1 MDRFTPEYIHIILNH
16 LPLVGFLAGGIP
28 LLIGALFKK
37 EALVRTGVLL
47 VLVFGAPAYFIM
59 ETGEEAEERLA
70 HGETEVVIDEL
81 SHEFLHE
88 HKERADIAIISIY
101 VTLGLA
107 VLCLA
112 ATFIVKKIGTPLA
125 WVTLLSLAVS
135 LGLTTWTAQA
145 GGRIRHPEFRTEA
158 DIKAVQTHTEPE
170 EESHEHGEPHPEPEE
185 EPHVHGEHEH

>member
-1 MDRFTPEYIHIILNH
+1 MDRYTPEYIHIILNH

-59 ETGEEAEERLA
+59 ETGQEAEERLA
-70 HGETEVVIDEL
+70 HGETAAVIDEL

-88 HKERADIAIISIY
+88 HEERAEIAIISIY

-112 ATFIVKKIGTPLA
+112 ATFSVKKTVTPLA

-170 EESHEHGEPHPEPEE
+170 EEPHEHIEPHPEPEE